1 MLIKNVLIKKIS
13 SKQENFGNS
22 IDRKKR
28 GKIKT
33 VELVKV
39 EFISMKKSYQLQTYT
54 DTCVKKLLDFLIFEQ
69 QEENWNPNC
78 KTITP

>member
-22 IDRKKR
+22 IDRKER
-28 GKIKT
+28 GKIET

-39 EFISMKKSYQLQTYT
+39 EFISMKKVTNF
-54 DTCVKKLLDFLIFEQ
+54 KH
-69 QEENWNPNC
+69 
-78 KTITP
+78 TPTHV